1 MQILIVEDER
11 RLADVLSRALKE
23 AGYNTDVSYDVPS
36 AIDKLDIQPY
46 DLVLLDRLL
55 PGHADGGLAV
65 CRHLRSAGN
74 STPVLMLT
82 AMDTTEQRVS
92 GLDSGADDYLV
103 KPFDMNELLA
113 RIRAL
118 LRRGNKLDPPVLRCG
133 DLTLDP
139 ATKQAHLKRRQVA
152 LTAREYALLEYFMR
166 NQGRVLSQTE
176 LLEHVWDYN
185 YDGLS
190 NVVETYVRYLRRK
203 LAPAG
208 APTKFIQTVRG
219 MGYVMKDC

>member
-11 RLADVLSRALKE
+11 RLADVLKRALHE
-23 AGYNTDVSYDVPS
+23 AGYNADVSYDAPS

-46 DLVLLDRLL
+46 DLVVLDWLL
-55 PGHADGGLAV
+55 PGHAEGGLAV
-65 CRHLRSAGN
+65 CRHLRSSGIG
-74 STPVLMLT
+74 TPVLMLT
-82 AMDTTEQRVS
+82 ALDSTDHRVT

-103 KPFDMNELLA
+103 KPFDINELLA

-118 LRRGNKLDPPVLRCG
+118 LRRGNKADPVVLRCG
-133 DLTLDP
+133 GLALDP
-139 ATKQAHLKRRQVA
+139 ASKKVNLRGKTIK

-203 LAPAG
+203 ISPNKPG
-208 APTKFIQTVRG
+208 AFIQTMRG
-219 MGYVMKDC
+219 LGYVMKEA